1 MISGILIFLV
11 LTAMIWAAIFGIQK
25 ITKRQVLSLTK
36 IAAYAIISA
45 TAAMMVI
52 FTGTMDVGSIKI
64 STD

>member
-36 IAAYAIISA
+36 IAAYAIVSA
-45 TAAMMVI
+45 TAAMMLLFMLVNL
-52 FTGTMDVGSIKI
+52 F
-64 STD
+64 